1 MNWPELAD
9 KYIMPMASRRQAIT
23 LVRGQGV
30 RVWDDAG
37 KEYLD
42 LVGGWAV
49 CTLGH
54 CHPVLV
60 KAITEQAQTLMHISN
75 QFYSIPQTRLAE
87 LLVKNSCFA
96 KAFFCNSGAEANE
109 GMVKLARKYGKLKL
123 GGAYEVITALNS
135 FHGRT
140 LAMVAATGQPKY
152 QEAFTPLTPGF
163 VHVEFNN
170 AQAIKKAAT
179 RNTCAVM
186 LEPIQGEGG
195 VNIPDDGYFQEVR
208 AFCDER
214 GLLLMFDEVQ
224 TGLGRTGS
232 LFAYEQLGVEPDA
245 IALAKGL
252 AGGFPMGAFLAKA
265 SCAVLAPGDHASTYG
280 GNPLACAAAIAVL
293 NYTLEH
299 NLPQHA
305 KEVGSHFLAR
315 LQALK
320 ERFPFIKEARGRG
333 LLLALQFKEDLAD
346 AVQEAC
352 TRRGLLVNRLR
363 PSALR
368 FMPPL
373 IITRD
378 EVDEGVD
385 ILEKALAEV
394 GRK

>member
-9 KYIMPMASRRQAIT
+9 KYMMPMASRRQPIT

-54 CHPVLV
+54 CHPALV
-60 KAITEQAQTLMHISN
+60 KAIADQARTLMHISN
-75 QFYSIPQTRLAE
+75 QFYSIPQARLAE
-87 LLVKNSCFA
+87 LLAKNSCFA

-109 GMVKLARKYGKLKL
+109 GMVKLARKYGKVKL
-123 GGAYEVITALNS
+123 GGAFEVITALNS

-140 LAMVAATGQPKY
+140 LAMVAATGQAKY

-163 VHVEFNN
+163 VHVEYNN
-170 AQAIKKAAT
+170 AQAVKKAAN
-179 RNTCAVM
+179 RNTCAVL

-195 VNIPDDGYFQEVR
+195 VIIPDDGYFQEVR

-232 LFAYEQLGVEPDA
+232 LFAYQQLGVEPDV
-245 IALAKGL
+245 IALAKGM
-252 AGGFPMGAFLAKA
+252 AGGFPIGAFLAKA
-265 SCAVLAPGDHASTYG
+265 HCAVLAPGDHASTYG
-280 GNPLACAAAIAVL
+280 GNPLACATAIAAL
-293 NYTLEH
+293 EYTLER

-305 KEVGSHFLAR
+305 KEVGGYFLDR
-315 LQALK
+315 LRALA
-320 ERFPFIKEARGRG
+320 ERFPFIREVRGRG

-363 PSALR
+363 PNALR

-373 IITRD
+373 IITR
-378 EVDEGVD
+378 EEIDEGAG
-385 ILEKALAEV
+385 ILGEALAEV

>member
-1 MNWPELAD
+1 
-9 KYIMPMASRRQAIT
+9 
-23 LVRGQGV
+23 
-30 RVWDDAG
+30 
-37 KEYLD
+37 
-42 LVGGWAV
+42 
-49 CTLGH
+49 
-54 CHPVLV
+54 
-60 KAITEQAQTLMHISN
+60 
-75 QFYSIPQTRLAE
+75 
-87 LLVKNSCFA
+87 
-96 KAFFCNSGAEANE
+96 
-109 GMVKLARKYGKLKL
+109 
-123 GGAYEVITALNS
+123 
-135 FHGRT
+135 
-140 LAMVAATGQPKY
+140 
-152 QEAFTPLTPGF
+152 
-163 VHVEFNN
+163 VEFNN

-232 LFAYEQLGVEPDA
+232 LFAYEQLGAEPDA

-252 AGGFPMGAFLAKA
+252 AGGFPMGAFLAK
-265 SCAVLAPGDHASTYG
+265 SGCAVLAPGDHASTYG

-293 NYTLEH
+293 NYTLERS
-299 NLPQHA
+299 LPQHA

-320 ERFPFIKEARGRG
+320 GRFPFIQEARGRG

-363 PSALR
+363 PSTLR

-373 IITRD
+373 IITRE